1 MDMFV
6 YGCPRVLRYL
16 SLLNHTAVLYEQKG
30 ILDNLGITQKELREI
45 CVISGTDYNMSNTSS
60 NNSKM
65 NPTLYNTLKL
75 FKKFKKKKVSTDFY
89 DWLLEE
95 TNYIEDYELL
105 QKINDIFKLTNAP
118 DNFEQIK
125 IINGQIMYSDMK
137 EILKTDGFIFPEN

>member
-1 MDMFV
+1 
-6 YGCPRVLRYL
+6 
-16 SLLNHTAVLYEQKG
+16 
-30 ILDNLGITQKELREI
+30 LGITQKELREI
-45 CVISGTDYNMSNTSS
+45 CIISGTDYNMSNTSS

-65 NPTLYNTLKL
+65 SPTLYNTLKL

-105 QKINDIFKLTNAP
+105 QKINDMFKLTNAP
-118 DNFEQIK
+118 ENFEQIK
-125 IINGQIMYSDMK
+125 IANGQIIYSDMK